1 MRILL
6 VADGRSPIT
15 RAWAANLLKL
25 KHEVILVSTFPC
37 APVEDLEHMLVMPVA
52 FGALSGG
59 QVSTGAHTRQTRSGI
74 RRQVGRFRSALMGS
88 RYVLGPLTLPF
99 FKGPFRRLV
108 NGLQPDLVHALRI
121 PFEGMLAAYTPQP
134 YPLAV
139 SIWGNDL
146 TFHAHGSSQMST
158 LTRRVLER
166 ADGLLADTRRD
177 IRLGRDWGFDPQK
190 PTLVVPGGGGVDLYE
205 LRRPLAKAPA
215 WVKDL
220 PADKPLLVN
229 PRGFRP
235 GSVRNDTFFRAI
247 PLVLERERSVLFAC
261 AAMQDQKEALDWMEK
276 LNIKDHVRLLPYLP
290 QPQLWELFRR
300 ARASISVSEHD
311 GTPNSLLEAMALGC
325 LPIAGD
331 IESIREWITP
341 GVNGLLVEPSS
352 PQSLAEAILLA
363 LANPG
368 LRESAAGVNLEI
380 IRSRAEVSAVR
391 ATTAVFYQQ
400 LANR

>member
-1 MRILL
+1 
-6 VADGRSPIT
+6 
-15 RAWAANLLKL
+15 
-25 KHEVILVSTFPC
+25 
-37 APVEDLEHMLVMPVA
+37 VA

-59 QVSTGAHTRQTRSGI
+59 QVSTGAHTGQARTGI
-74 RRQVGRFRSALMGS
+74 RREVGRFRSALMGS
-88 RYVLGPLTLPF
+88 RYLLGPLTLPF
-99 FKGPFRRLV
+99 FKERFQRLV

-146 TFHAHGSSQMST
+146 TYHAHGSAQMSA
-158 LTRRVLER
+158 LTRRVLKR
-166 ADGLLADTRRD
+166 ADGLLADAQRD

-205 LRRPLAKAPA
+205 LHRPLPQAPDWAKT
-215 WVKDL
+215 L
-220 PADKPLLVN
+220 PADIPLLVN

-247 PLVLERERSVLFAC
+247 PLVLEREPRVMFAC
-261 AAMQDQKEALDWMEK
+261 AAMQDQKEAMDWVEK
-276 LNIKDHVRLLPYLP
+276 LKLKDHVRLLPYLP
-290 QPQLWELFRR
+290 QPQLWDLFRR
-300 ARASISVSEHD
+300 AQASISVSEHD
-311 GTPNSLLEAMALGC
+311 GTPNSLLEAMAIGC

-368 LRESAAGVNLEI
+368 LRASAAEKNLEI
-380 IRSRAEVSAVR
+380 IRRRAEINTVR
-391 ATTAVFYQQ
+391 ASTAVFYQQ

>member
-15 RAWAANLLKL
+15 RAWVANLLNL
-25 KHEVILVSTFPC
+25 KHEIVLVSTFPC
-37 APVEDLEHMLVMPVA
+37 APLENLPHMLVMPVA

-59 QVSTGAHTRQTRSGI
+59 QVSTGAHTGQARTGI
-74 RRQVGRFRSALMGS
+74 RREVGRFRSALMGS
-88 RYVLGPLTLPF
+88 RYLLGPLTLPF
-99 FKGPFRRLV
+99 FKERFQRLV

-146 TFHAHGSSQMST
+146 TYHAHGSAQMSA
-158 LTRRVLER
+158 LTRRVLKR
-166 ADGLLADTRRD
+166 ADGLLADAQRD

-205 LRRPLAKAPA
+205 LHRPLPQAPDWAKE
-215 WVKDL
+215 L
-220 PADKPLLVN
+220 PTDIPLLVN

-247 PLVLERERSVLFAC
+247 PLVLEREPRVMFAC
-261 AAMQDQKEALDWMEK
+261 AAMQDQKEAMDWVEK
-276 LNIKDHVRLLPYLP
+276 LKLKDHVRLLPYLP
-290 QPQLWELFRR
+290 QPQLWDLFRR
-300 ARASISVSEHD
+300 AQASISVSEHD
-311 GTPNSLLEAMALGC
+311 GTPNSLLEAMAIGC

-368 LRESAAGVNLEI
+368 LRASAAEKNLEI
-380 IRSRAEVSAVR
+380 IRRRAEINTVR
-391 ATTAVFYQQ
+391 ASTAVFYQQ

>member
-1 MRILL
+1 MRILV

-15 RAWAANLLKL
+15 RAWVANLLKL

-37 APVEDLEHMLVMPVA
+37 APLEDLKHMLVMPVA
-52 FGALSGG
+52 FGSLSGG
-59 QVSTGAHTRQTRSGI
+59 QVSTGAHTQQNRSGI

-88 RYVLGPLTLPF
+88 RYLLGPLTLPF
-99 FKGPFRRLV
+99 YKGSFQQLV
-108 NGLQPDLVHALRI
+108 KGLEPDLVHALRI
-121 PFEGMLAAYTPQP
+121 PFEGMLAAYTPRP

-146 TFHAHGSSQMST
+146 TYHAHGSSQMST
-158 LTRRVLER
+158 LTRRVLQR
-166 ADGLLADTRRD
+166 ADGLLADAHRD
-177 IRLGRDWGFDPQK
+177 IRLGHDWGFDPQK
-190 PTLVVPGGGGVDLYE
+190 PALVVPGGGGVDLYE
-205 LRRPLAKAPA
+205 LHRPLAQAPA
-215 WVKDL
+215 WTKEL
-220 PADKPLLVN
+220 PPDVPLLVN

-247 PLVLERERSVLFAC
+247 PLVLERERNVLFAC
-261 AAMQDQKEALDWMEK
+261 AAMQDQKEALDWVEK
-276 LNIKDHVRLLPYLP
+276 LKIKNHIRLLPYLP
-290 QPQLWELFRR
+290 QPQLWKLFRH
-300 ARASISVSEHD
+300 AQASISVSEHD

-363 LANPG
+363 LANPN
-368 LRESAAGVNLEI
+368 LRASAAEKNLEI
-380 IRSRAEVSAVR
+380 IRQRAEINAVR
-391 ATTAVFYQQ
+391 ASTAVLYRQ